1 MGLMSFL
8 IHHFLDL
15 YLKLIYTELTDS
27 DKEIHIRLGLR
38 EVLRPDRYEGFRQG
52 GASAYDITL
61 AGRWPIPLEEISMK
75 VHSGRVKMIKASA
88 GWAAT

>member
-1 MGLMSFL
+1 MSFL

-15 YLKLIYTELTDS
+15 YLKLVYTELTDS

-52 GASAYDITL
+52 GRASAYDITL
-61 AGRWPIPLEEISMK
+61 AGRCPIPWSRL
-75 VHSGRVKMIKASA
+75 V
-88 GWAAT
+88 